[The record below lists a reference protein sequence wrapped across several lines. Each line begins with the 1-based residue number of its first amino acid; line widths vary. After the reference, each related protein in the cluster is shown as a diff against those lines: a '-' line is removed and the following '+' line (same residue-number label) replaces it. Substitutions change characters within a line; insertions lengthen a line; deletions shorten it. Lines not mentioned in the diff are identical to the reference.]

1 MSKIAL
7 ISVSNKDG
15 IIDFAKNILNSNKDI
30 DFKNLDN
37 YKEINLRLK

>member
-15 IIDFAKNILNSNKDI
+15 IIDFAKNLISLDYVIISTGGTYKLLKD
-30 DFKNLDN
+30 LHG
-37 YKEINLRLK
+37 